1 MNAPTSTLMSASRS
15 LPLALLLAATQLA
28 YAQVA
33 PPDAGQVFNTARP
46 LVPKA
51 PLTQRL
57 DVAVPAETAKGAPA
71 GPTVVVTEVV
81 FEGNTIF
88 PSRTLR
94 DLIVPGLGRQYDVE
108 GLRELARVIGR
119 HYRENGYPFARALVP
134 AQEISGGLLR
144 IRILEGAYG
153 DVLVTGEPELRVGAR
168 PYLARLRR
176 GELIESSRLERTL
189 LILDDVPGVGVRP
202 VVSPGKL
209 VGVGDLEVG
218 VLLEKE
224 QGGELGV
231 DNEGSRYT
239 GDLRF
244 KAAWYRNSAGMFGDR
259 LAASVMATNASLWL
273 GAVDYDAP
281 LGASGLRGQL
291 GWALNTY
298 QLGKE
303 FSVLEATG
311 LARVW
316 TAKLSYPLV
325 RSRQTNLL
333 ASFGLQYKS
342 LHDDFGVT
350 ATSEDKFSQSLPLSL
365 RFDHRDGLGGG
376 GITYG
381 MLTWTHG
388 NMNLDAGLTA
398 IDDVTAGKRGHFD
411 KVNLDLARVQNLPAG
426 FSLYGRYSLQ
436 FTDRNLDSSERFG
449 LGGAQGVR
457 AYPLGEGMGD
467 QGWLGQFELRYDA
480 GAFAPYAFYD
490 AAQADIN
497 YRPWNVAADQ
507 SRFIS
512 GAGFG
517 VRTTYQQWSGDVAI
531 AWALKGGDAQAD
543 AKQTAARIWFSLN
556 RSF

>member
-1 MNAPTSTLMSASRS
+1 MRSSRL
-15 LPLALLLAATQLA
+15 LPLALLLAASSGSF
-28 YAQVA
+28 AQVA
-33 PPDAGQVFNTARP
+33 PPDAGQVFNTLRP
-46 LVPKA
+46 VGPKA
-51 PLTQRL
+51 PASQKLE
-57 DVAVPAETAKGAPA
+57 VAVPAEPVKGASA
-71 GPTVVVTEVV
+71 GPAVVVSAVT
-81 FEGNTIF
+81 FEGNTVF
-88 PSRTLR
+88 SAEFLR
-94 DLIVPGLGRQYDVE
+94 ALVAAELGKKHDLE
-108 GLRELARVIGR
+108 GLRALARIVGR
-119 HYRENGYPFARALVP
+119 HYRENGYPFARAVVP
-134 AQEISGGLLR
+134 AQELKDGVLR
-144 IRILEGAYG
+144 IRVLEGAYG
-153 DVLVTGEPELRVGAR
+153 DVRATGEAVVAAGSQ
-168 PYLARLRR
+168 PYLAPLRR
-176 GELIESSRLERTL
+176 GELIESTRLERTL

-202 VVSPGKL
+202 VVSPGKT

-218 VLLEKE
+218 VVMEKD
-224 QGGELGV
+224 QGGEVGV

-244 KAAWYRNSAGMFGDR
+244 RAAWYRNSALRFGDR
-259 LAASVMATNASLWL
+259 LAASVMTTNESLWL
-273 GAVDYDAP
+273 GSVDYDSA
-281 LGASGLRGQL
+281 LGSSGLRGQM

-303 FSVLEATG
+303 FAALEASG

-316 TAKLSYPLV
+316 TAKLSYPLL
-325 RSRQTNLL
+325 RSRQSNLL
-333 ASFGLQYKS
+333 ASLGFQYKS
-342 LHDDFGVT
+342 LHDDFDAT
-350 ATSEDKFSQSLPLSL
+350 ATSEDKFSQGIPLSL

-381 MLTWTHG
+381 MLTWTLG

-398 IDDVTAGKRGHFD
+398 IDDVTARKQGRFD
-411 KVNLDLARVQNLPAG
+411 KVTLDLARVQNLPAG

-436 FTDRNLDSSERFG
+436 LTDRNLDSSERIG

-467 QGWLGQFELRYDA
+467 QGWLGQVELRYDA

-497 YRPWNVAADQ
+497 YRPWNAAADQ

-531 AWALKGGDAQAD
+531 AWALKGGDALAD
-543 AKQTAARIWFSLN
+543 SRQRAARIWFSLN

>member
-1 MNAPTSTLMSASRS
+1 MHSFRL
-15 LPLALLLAATQLA
+15 LPSALLLAAAQLSF
-28 YAQVA
+28 AQVA
-33 PPDAGQVFNTARP
+33 PPDAGQVLNTARP
-46 LVPKA
+46 VMPKA
-51 PLTQRL
+51 PAAQRL
-57 DVAVPAETAKGAPA
+57 EVGVPAEPAKGVAA
-71 GPTVVVTEVV
+71 GPTVIVTEVV
-81 FEGNTIF
+81 FEGNTCF
-88 PSRTLR
+88 SSLTLR
-94 DLIVPGLGRQYDVE
+94 ELIRNDLGKKYDVE
-108 GLRELARVIGR
+108 GLRGLARVIGH

-134 AQEISGGLLR
+134 AQEIKDGLLS

-153 DVLVTGEPELRVGAR
+153 EVRPTGEPVVRLGAY
-168 PYLARLRR
+168 PYLAPLRR
-176 GELIESSRLERTL
+176 GELIESTRLERTL
-189 LILDDVPGVGVRP
+189 LILDDVPGIGVRP

-218 VLLEKE
+218 VALEKE
-224 QGGELGV
+224 QGGELGI

-259 LAASVMATNASLWL
+259 LAASFMATNASLWL

-303 FSVLEATG
+303 FAALEASG

-316 TAKLSYPLV
+316 TAKLSYPLI

-333 ASFGLQYKS
+333 ASFGLLYKS
-342 LHDDFGVT
+342 LHDDFGAT
-350 ATSEDKFSQSLPLSL
+350 AISEDKFSQSLPLSL

-398 IDDVTAGKRGHFD
+398 LDDATARKQGVFD

-467 QGWLGQFELRYDA
+467 QGWLGQLELRYDA

-497 YRPWNVAADQ
+497 YRPWSAAAEQ

>member
-1 MNAPTSTLMSASRS
+1 MRS
-15 LPLALLLAATQLA
+15 PRLLPLASLLVASSGAF
-28 YAQVA
+28 AQVA
-33 PPDAGQVFNTARP
+33 PPDGGQVLNTLRP
-46 LVPKA
+46 VVPKA
-51 PLTQRL
+51 PASQQLQ
-57 DVAVPAETAKGAPA
+57 VAVPAEPAKGVSA
-71 GPTVVVTEVV
+71 GPAVVVSAVT
-81 FEGNTIF
+81 FEGNTVF
-88 PSRTLR
+88 SAEVLR
-94 DLIVPGLGRQYDVE
+94 ALIAAELGKKHDLE
-108 GLRELARVIGR
+108 GLRALARIIGR
-119 HYRENGYPFARALVP
+119 YYRENGYPFARAVVP
-134 AQEISGGLLR
+134 AQELKDGLLR

-153 DVLVTGEPELRVGAR
+153 EVRVTGEAAVAAGSQ
-168 PYLARLRR
+168 PYLSPLRR
-176 GELIESSRLERTL
+176 GELIESTRLERTL

-202 VVSPGKL
+202 VVSPGQQ

-218 VLLEKE
+218 VLMEKE
-224 QGGELGV
+224 QGGEAGV

-244 KAAWYRNSAGMFGDR
+244 RAAWYRNSALQFGDR

-273 GAVDYDAP
+273 GSVDYDAA
-281 LGASGLRGQL
+281 LGSAGLRGQV

-303 FSVLEATG
+303 FAALEASG

-316 TAKLSYPLV
+316 TAKLSYPLI
-325 RSRQTNLL
+325 RSRQSNLL

-342 LHDDFGVT
+342 LNDDFD
-350 ATSEDKFSQSLPLSL
+350 ATSVSEDKFSRSLPLSL

-388 NMNLDAGLTA
+388 DMNLDAGLTA
-398 IDDVTAGKRGHFD
+398 VDDTTARKQGHFD
-411 KVNLDLARVQNLPAG
+411 KVTLDLARVQNLPAG

-436 FTDRNLDSSERFG
+436 LTDRNLDSSERFG

-467 QGWLGQFELRYDA
+467 EGWLGQVELRYDA

-497 YRPWNVAADQ
+497 YRPWNAAADQ
-507 SRFIS
+507 GRFIS

-517 VRTTYQQWSGDVAI
+517 VRTTYQQWSGDIAV
-531 AWALKGGDAQAD
+531 AWAMKGGDAQAD
-543 AKQTAARIWFSLN
+543 AKQRAARVWFSVN